1 MFEGLEPSESPE
13 TSRAEIGPRSFGT
26 FEKQPLDISPLKRTK
41 RNPQGYMPR
50 DNEGFQQTFKNKY
63 QRQKS

>member
-1 MFEGLEPSESPE
+1 MKVENLGVCKVMKRIVS
-13 TSRAEIGPRSFGT
+13 TEIGPRS

-50 DNEGFQQTFKNKY
+50 DYEGF
-63 QRQKS
+63 